1 MADRQI
7 TELLGRVADG
17 PDGGSADELY
27 ELIYGDLRRIAR
39 SQLRKLRPGQTLQ
52 TTALVNEAFLRLVGK
67 ENFESRG
74 HFFAV
79 SATAMRQILIDHA
92 RRKGSLKRGGDKVH
106 VSLDKVDPS
115 VEGQA
120 DLVLTVDAALSRLKE
135 LDPRWVQVVECR
147 FFAGYSEAE
156 TAEALGVSIATAQR
170 DWIKAKAWLRR
181 ELDRGSDAAKEP

>member
-1 MADRQI
+1 MAGSEI
-7 TELLGRVADG
+7 TELLGRVAESPEG
-17 PDGGSADELY
+17 ESADELY

-52 TTALVNEAFLRLVGK
+52 TTALVNEAFLRLVGR
-67 ENFESRG
+67 EDFQNRG

-115 VEGQA
+115 IEGQA
-120 DLVLTVDAALSRLKE
+120 DLVLSIDSALRRLKE
-135 LDPRWVQVVECR
+135 LDPRWVKVVECR
-147 FFAGYSEAE
+147 FFAGFSEAE

-181 ELDRGSDAAKEP
+181 ELERGAGDSSPS